1 MADKKYAQIARA
13 IGLKADTTEEGVKN
27 LIEAIK
33 DLMKKLN
40 MPMTIKESGINKEI
54 YFSMIDKMA
63 LDAFDDQCTSSNP
76 KLPLVYELKEIYGK
90 IYE

>member
-1 MADKKYAQIARA
+1 
-13 IGLKADTTEEGVKN
+13 
-27 LIEAIK
+27 
-33 DLMKKLN
+33 

>member
-1 MADKKYAQIARA
+1 
-13 IGLKADTTEEGVKN
+13 
-27 LIEAIK
+27 
-33 DLMKKLN
+33 
-40 MPMTIKESGINKEI
+40 
-54 YFSMIDKMA
+54 MIDKMA

>member
-1 MADKKYAQIARA
+1 MYSRMNSIKAQQETNGGKKRRHNR
-13 IGLKADTTEEGVKN
+13 KF
-27 LIEAIK
+27 
-33 DLMKKLN
+33 
-40 MPMTIKESGINKEI
+40 NKEI